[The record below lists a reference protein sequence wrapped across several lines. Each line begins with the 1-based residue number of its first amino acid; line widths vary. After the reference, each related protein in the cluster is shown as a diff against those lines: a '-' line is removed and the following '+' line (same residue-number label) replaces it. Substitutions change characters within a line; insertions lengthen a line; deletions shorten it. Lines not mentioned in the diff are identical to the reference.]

1 VGPTGYAY
9 TAQTVRSHCLGPTAV
24 VFPLPLRTQAF
35 CGGSILSDRFILTA
49 SHCFVDIDGE
59 SRCASIWGRQHPPP
73 SPCALRRWCA
83 SCNHAGSREIRL
95 SQHAFAI
102 IGRPAPPD
110 MRRLRAIGTGWM
122 LAHLGRIACIL
133 GLCLRASAGVRM
145 WANGE
150 AQSYLIRRWARTER
164 CRLSEHR

>member
-1 VGPTGYAY
+1 MGPTGYAY

-73 SPCALRRWCA
+73 SPCALRCWCV
-83 SCNHAGSREIRL
+83 SCNHAGATELLLRRD
-95 SQHAFAI
+95 AFAV
-102 IGRPAPPD
+102 IGRPAPSGMQGHRHGMD
-110 MRRLRAIGTGWM
+110 ACASGAHCL
-122 LAHLGRIACIL
+122 HLGFVLARL
-133 GLCLRASAGVRM
+133 GGRAHVREWGCTVVFDSAMGT
-145 WANGE
+145 NGTVQ
-150 AQSYLIRRWARTER
+150 AL
-164 CRLSEHR
+164 